1 MKFIDYSI
9 DNPAVVRFLVILLI
23 VGGLFSYV
31 QLGKLED
38 PEFKIKEALV
48 VTLYPEADAHSVELY
63 VTDVI
68 EQALQKI
75 PNIDYTQSVS
85 KQGYS
90 QVKIKLKESVPAHE
104 IDQYWDN
111 VRKKI
116 ADASVKLPMGAVE
129 PIVLDDY
136 GAVYGIFLA
145 VTADGSF
152 TLQELKKY
160 TEFVTKTL
168 NAVDGVAQ
176 VSEFG
181 KVENALIVQ
190 LDKEKINAMGLN
202 PKTIVASLFLDNLIT
217 GASSVSFGDLRIP
230 LRLTN
235 KIDTK
240 EKLE

>member
-31 QLGKLED
+31 RLGKLED

-48 VTLYPEADAHSVELY
+48 VTLYPEAEAHSVELY

-136 GAVYGIFLA
+136 GAVYGIFWL
-145 VTADGSF
+145 
-152 TLQELKKY
+152 
-160 TEFVTKTL
+160 
-168 NAVDGVAQ
+168 
-176 VSEFG
+176 
-181 KVENALIVQ
+181 
-190 LDKEKINAMGLN
+190 
-202 PKTIVASLFLDNLIT
+202 
-217 GASSVSFGDLRIP
+217 
-230 LRLTN
+230 
-235 KIDTK
+235 
-240 EKLE
+240 